1 MSDGKIIYDV
11 DINDEGIESKV
22 QQTNSKV
29 KNSADTG
36 SSAFSEVW
44 TGALRRIGAGLVELG
59 AKAVET
65 GKQVAMDALD
75 QVSSLEQNIGGV
87 QKLFGDSYQAVVDN
101 ANKAFKTA
109 GLSTNQYMETVTG
122 FSASLIAGLGGDT
135 QKAVGIAD
143 RAIRDMSDN
152 ANTFGTDIASIQT
165 TYQGFAKQNYTMLDN
180 LKLGYGG
187 TKEEMQR
194 LIADASQMT
203 VEMDK
208 LGVSVDGNSMSFDNI
223 INAISVMQEHL
234 NIAGT
239 TAKEAG
245 GTIEGSVNSMKA
257 AWQNFLAG
265 TIGPAEFAETAFQAA
280 DNVINAFGGILPR
293 LADGFGQMTPKVLEK
308 GGELVGKL
316 VDNIRE
322 KAPEFLQRG
331 ADFVEKLGAGLV
343 SQIPQFLSNAL
354 PMVLK
359 FTENLRTNAGKFVD
373 SGINF
378 IKNLVQGL
386 ANSLPTLL
394 QYVPS
399 IIINACG
406 VINDNMPKIL
416 KAGLDIILIL
426 LKGIIQAV
434 PTLIAE
440 FPKIIQMIFSIIQA
454 IDWMNLGRF
463 VIDGISRGIASMG
476 SSISSFLHNAGNNA
490 WNAFRN
496 IDWGNLGSQIINGI
510 VRGLRNG
517 ADAIVSAAKN
527 VAKQALNAAKAFL
540 GIHSPSRVFQDEVG
554 LQMDAGQAKGIIEN
568 ADMVEDAAAE
578 VAERALDASMDVNYN
593 LPNTDSVSKDIG
605 ASFSSRVLNTVN
617 RVIEVPLNLNG
628 REIARATAW
637 DMGEQLAWESR

>member
-36 SSAFSEVW
+36 SSAFGEVW

-75 QVSSLEQNIGGV
+75 QVASLEQNIGGIK
-87 QKLFGDSYQAVVDN
+87 KLFGDSYQSVVDN

-109 GLSTNQYMETVTG
+109 GLSSNDYMQTVTS
-122 FSASLIAGLGGDT
+122 FSASLISGLGGDT
-135 QKAVGIAD
+135 KKAAEYAD

-152 ANTFGTDIASIQT
+152 ANTFGYDMETMQAA
-165 TYQGFAKQNYTMLDN
+165 YKNFAKGQYMMLDS
-180 LKLGYGG
+180 LSLGYGG
-187 TKEEMQR
+187 SKEEMER
-194 LIADASQMT
+194 LIVDASKMQK
-203 VEMDK
+203 EMDS
-208 LGVSVDGNSMSFDNI
+208 LGVTVDANSMSFDNI

-234 NIAGT
+234 KISGT
-239 TAKEAG
+239 TAKEAA

-265 TIGPAEFAETAFQAA
+265 TIDPAEFAETAFQAA

-359 FTENLRTNAGKFVD
+359 FTENLRSNAGKFVD

-517 ADAIVSAAKN
+517 ADSIVSAAKN

-568 ADMVEDAAAE
+568 ADMVEDAAEE

-617 RVIEVPLNLNG
+617 RVIEVPLSLNG